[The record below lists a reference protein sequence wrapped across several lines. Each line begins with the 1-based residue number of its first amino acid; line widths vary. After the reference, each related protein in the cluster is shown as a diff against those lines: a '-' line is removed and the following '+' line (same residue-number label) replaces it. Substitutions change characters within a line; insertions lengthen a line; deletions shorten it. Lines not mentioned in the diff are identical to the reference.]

1 MAERLHPGV
10 YVEEKRSGLAPIQ
23 GVSTSNMGI
32 VGFTTRG
39 PSDEATL
46 VTSYPSFE
54 RSFGTF
60 IAASQTPTHVFAF
73 FANGGRRAYVVRVTG
88 SGSTKATGYIT
99 SDWSEETIAT
109 GDGSTVAMDSA
120 APSIGEVAI
129 QHEPIVAD
137 SIIVSFKQTPGAL
150 GAAGGID
157 LIDATGA
164 PTCTLT
170 IPTGTP
176 LYAAMLTYGASLTLA
191 NCTTGANDGTFPITA
206 IDPVNNIVTYTNAG
220 GVSEALPAGVGSW
233 AINVVAEASDLNPVP
248 AGVATEFAGKLGLTN
263 ANMPIIPGT
272 VTINGITAVEAYSDT
287 GKDGILYEAGAPG
300 TPAGFVDYDT
310 GLFSITFATAP
321 VNAADVTYD
330 YTPQGPDETVADDGA
345 GGWDAPATAGA
356 VDYTT
361 GAWSMTVPY
370 APADSLPVLVAYAQ
384 QVWQFQPISEG
395 TWGNYVRVDI
405 RGDAD
410 FYDRATAA
418 FSRYDVLVYLSE
430 DEGTTYDL
438 TETFEN
444 LSLTDPTD
452 TRYIADIM
460 NNEGVGS
467 NLVDLV
473 EPANEDV
480 GPRNLSGFQKTRAV
494 GAGNGTQAQ
503 FGSSGATPAI
513 PAPFVCAPLEYPV
526 QPASVTINY
535 TDINGVARTITD
547 DGNGNLIGDVFSG
560 AAAGFNEI
568 DYTTGEFAFET
579 SADGGGTSGAVG
591 DFTQAGNASVP
602 TIAYYVEPSD
612 TETADTPTGGTD
624 GAALTR
630 NELTDPALKTGR
642 GGMYALLSTNELMN
656 LTIPDA
662 AGDVTMSVDQVTEA
676 ETNEKW
682 FIILATPPG
691 YTPTQAKDWRINTLG
706 ITSSYSALYYPYIQI
721 ADPVTDLPANVPPG
735 GHIAGVY
742 ARTDSTKSVGKAPAG
757 TIDGKLLF
765 ATGVER
771 KLEFAEIDVLHP
783 NQVNAIINTPQTG
796 LVVWGARSLERPPS
810 DFRYVHVRRLF
821 NFLKASIFNSTHGFV
836 FENVGPPL
844 WAKIRLSVESF
855 LLTQFQQGLFKGGT
869 PAEAFAVICD
879 ETNNPRNV
887 QDAGLVYCD
896 IYVAPNT
903 PGEFIVFRIQQKV
916 AQAA

>member
-1 MAERLHPGV
+1 MCAERLHPGV

-23 GVSTSNMGI
+23 GVSTSNMGV

-54 RSFGTF
+54 RTFGTF

-88 SGSTKATGYIT
+88 SGSTKATGYVT

-109 GDGSTVAMDSA
+109 GDGSTVSMNSA
-120 APSIGEVAI
+120 APTVGETAI
-129 QHEPIVAD
+129 QHDPIVAD
-137 SIIVSFKQTPGAL
+137 SIIVSFKQTPGAA
-150 GAAGGID
+150 AAGGD
-157 LIDATGA
+157 AIDATGA
-164 PTCTLT
+164 PACTLT
-170 IPTGTP
+170 VPVGAP
-176 LYAAMLTYGASLTLA
+176 FYAAMLTYGASLVIAGATTPA
-191 NCTTGANDGTFPITA
+191 NSGTFPITA
-206 IDPVNNIVTYTNAG
+206 VDPINNIITYTNAG
-220 GVSEALPAGVGSW
+220 GVSEALAGTW
-233 AINVVAEASDLNPVP
+233 AISVVAEASDLNPVP
-248 AGVATEFAGKLGLTN
+248 AGVVTEFAGKLGLTS
-263 ANMPIIPGT
+263 ANMPIIPGS
-272 VTINGITAVEAYSDT
+272 VTITSVTAVETYLDT
-287 GKDGILYEAGAPG
+287 GKDGILYEAGAPLV
-300 TPAGFVDYDT
+300 PAGFVDYET
-310 GLFSITFATAP
+310 GMFSITFATAP

-330 YTPQGPDETVADDGA
+330 YTPQGPDETVADDGV

-361 GAWSMTVPY
+361 GVWSMTVPY
-370 APADSLPVLVAYAQ
+370 APADSVPILVAYSQ

-395 TWGNYVRVDI
+395 AWGNYVRVDV

-410 FYDRATAA
+410 FYSRATAA
-418 FSRYDVLVYLSE
+418 FTRYDVLVYLSE
-430 DEGTTYDL
+430 DEGTTYGL
-438 TETFEN
+438 AETFEN
-444 LSLTDPTD
+444 MSMTDPTD

-467 NLVDLV
+467 SLIDLV
-473 EPANEDV
+473 EPASEDI

-494 GAGNGTQAQ
+494 GAGNGSQAQ
-503 FGSSGATPAI
+503 FGSSGATPTI
-513 PAPFVCAPLEYPV
+513 PAPFVCGALETPV
-526 QPASVTINY
+526 QPGSVTISY
-535 TDINGVARTITD
+535 TDSGGVARTITD
-547 DGNGNLIGDVFSG
+547 DGNGSLTGDVFSG
-560 AAAGFNEI
+560 ASAGFNEI

-591 DFTQAGNASVP
+591 NFTQAGNASVP
-602 TIAYYVEPSD
+602 TVAYYVTPTD
-612 TETADTPTGGTD
+612 TETADTAAGGTD

-630 NELTDPALKTGR
+630 SELTDPTLKTAR
-642 GGMYALLSTNELMN
+642 EGMYALLSTNELMN

-706 ITSSYSALYYPYIQI
+706 ITSSYSALYYPYIQV
-721 ADPVTDLPANVPPG
+721 ADPVTDLPVSIPPG
-735 GHIAGVY
+735 GHIAGIY

-765 ATGVER
+765 ATGLER
-771 KLEFAEIDVLHP
+771 KLEFAEIDILHP

-810 DFRYVHVRRLF
+810 DFRYLHVRRLF

-844 WAKIRLSVESF
+844 WSKISLSVESF

-879 ETNNPRNV
+879 ETNNPQNV
-887 QDAGLVYCD
+887 QDAGLVFCD